1 MCGESVVSQ
10 SRLAA
15 VRFPQ
20 MRAVKDRQR
29 ADGGPEYRLP
39 GSDILEQGEINIMKP
54 MHRYFGPLLLAAAVV
69 SPLLIATVANAQEAT
84 VQVRVYDRNHKDY
97 HNWDDREDRS
107 YRNYLSEQHKDYR
120 EYNKQNRKEQDHYW
134 NWRHSHPDHD

>member
-1 MCGESVVSQ
+1 
-10 SRLAA
+10 
-15 VRFPQ
+15 
-20 MRAVKDRQR
+20 
-29 ADGGPEYRLP
+29 
-39 GSDILEQGEINIMKP
+39 

-69 SPLLIATVANAQEAT
+69 SPALIATEANAQEAT
-84 VQVRVYDRNHKDY
+84 AQVRVYDRNHKDY
-97 HNWDDREDRS
+97 HNWDDREDRT

>member
-1 MCGESVVSQ
+1 
-10 SRLAA
+10 
-15 VRFPQ
+15 
-20 MRAVKDRQR
+20 
-29 ADGGPEYRLP
+29 
-39 GSDILEQGEINIMKP
+39 
-54 MHRYFGPLLLAAAVV
+54 MHRCFGPLLLVAAVV
-69 SPLLIATVANAQEAT
+69 PAALIATEANAQEAT

-134 NWRHSHPDHD
+134 NWRHSHPDRD